1 MQIKLGEHIRSHR
14 KKMGLTQEQLAE
26 ALGVT
31 VGAVHKWESGKATP
45 ELTMLVQIAQFFES
59 SVDTLLDY
67 GWEKHGMGQAAEQIR
82 LYRIGRNFDK
92 GIPFAERALQKYPN
106 SFSVVYQSA
115 VLYFMSVLVYQGKS
129 SVRAIELFQHSITLI
144 DQNTDETIGIVTIQ
158 NQIAGCYCYLNN
170 MEKAIEILKQNNIGG
185 LNNAKIGLLMS
196 QNPQQA
202 EEALKYLSDALHNDY
217 AQIYEICIGYAN
229 AYGILKQLDKIE
241 ELMLWLLELGKGLKE
256 PNTVN
261 ILDKTGVRIYTIL
274 AEARLLQG
282 DTSGAEDWLRQA
294 KASAL
299 KFDAAP
305 NYRSAYG
312 MKFYHS
318 HPQSTSYDDM
328 GETGMAMIEN
338 YMADDRAEKNLR
350 PLWKNIRNE

>member
-1 MQIKLGEHIRSHR
+1 
-14 KKMGLTQEQLAE
+14 
-26 ALGVT
+26 
-31 VGAVHKWESGKATP
+31 
-45 ELTMLVQIAQFFES
+45 
-59 SVDTLLDY
+59 
-67 GWEKHGMGQAAEQIR
+67 
-82 LYRIGRNFDK
+82 
-92 GIPFAERALQKYPN
+92 
-106 SFSVVYQSA
+106 
-115 VLYFMSVLVYQGKS
+115 
-129 SVRAIELFQHSITLI
+129 
-144 DQNTDETIGIVTIQ
+144 
-158 NQIAGCYCYLNN
+158 

-338 YMADDRAEKNLR
+338 YMADDRAGKNLR